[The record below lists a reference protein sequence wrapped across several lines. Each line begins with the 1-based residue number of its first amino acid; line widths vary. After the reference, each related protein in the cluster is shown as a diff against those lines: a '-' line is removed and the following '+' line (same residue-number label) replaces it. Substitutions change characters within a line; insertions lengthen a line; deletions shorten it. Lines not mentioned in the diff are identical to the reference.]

1 MDQGQV
7 NPAMKLENQ
16 GITGL
21 GYVYYNRSD
30 AELHDAAVAAGEGI
44 TGKGGTFLVTTG
56 KHTGRSPK
64 DKFVVRTPC
73 VADTIWWDNN
83 PPMESLRC

>member
-21 GYVYYNRSD
+21 GYVYYNRSCHHWQ
-30 AELHDAAVAAGEGI
+30 AHGPVAQG
-44 TGKGGTFLVTTG
+44 
-56 KHTGRSPK
+56 
-64 DKFVVRTPC
+64 
-73 VADTIWWDNN
+73 
-83 PPMESLRC
+83 